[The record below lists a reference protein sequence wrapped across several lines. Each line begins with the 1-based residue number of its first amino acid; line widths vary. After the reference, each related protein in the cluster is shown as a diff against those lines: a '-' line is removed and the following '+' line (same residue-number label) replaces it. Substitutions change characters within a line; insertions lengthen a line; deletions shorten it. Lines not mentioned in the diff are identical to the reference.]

1 MSSIDER
8 EKLLI
13 EKLTDDFLTTLR
25 EAGELR
31 GWEGDAIEIQ
41 NFIDWCFRIAGKD
54 CPDFNP
60 VMWNER

>member
-31 GWEGDAIEIQ
+31 GWKATRLK
-41 NFIDWCFRIAGKD
+41 FRIS
-54 CPDFNP
+54 
-60 VMWNER
+60 